1 MSLQIGFILITDL
14 KRNWLNFNY
23 SNKNKLNES
32 NNQLGTTS
40 NSQHQKQENQK
51 DLQQKRL
58 FKLPGKTIRIAT
70 SSNS

>member
-1 MSLQIGFILITDL
+1 MSFQIGFILFTDL

-40 NSQHQKQENQK
+40 NSQPQKQENQK
-51 DLQQKRL
+51 R
-58 FKLPGKTIRIAT
+58 
-70 SSNS
+70 